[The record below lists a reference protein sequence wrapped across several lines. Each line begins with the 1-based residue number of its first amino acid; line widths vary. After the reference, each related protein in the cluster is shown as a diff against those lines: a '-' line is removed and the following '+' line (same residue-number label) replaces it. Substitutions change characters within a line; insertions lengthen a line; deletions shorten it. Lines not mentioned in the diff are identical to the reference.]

1 LNGSKTNIIIDL
13 TKPLDT
19 SFIPYKHGSYS
30 DPPFELSEWST
41 IRNDGFRVSR
51 ISLGSQSG
59 THIDAPAHFMEEGI
73 ALDALPPER
82 FMGRFFLVNLTH
94 APSLAEVLI
103 SLTAYG
109 KEDILFLRTAENQP
123 AILPREA
130 VRQMLS
136 LPPVLLAL
144 SGDIVIEHSDPLEF
158 HRMVALS
165 AKFLV
170 EDLDEKAAHRI
181 AGHGEMF
188 VFPLRIHGASGSP
201 CRVLV
206 RMPSGRSTEDF

>member
-1 LNGSKTNIIIDL
+1 LNGRKKYTIIDL

-19 SFIPYKHGSYS
+19 SFIPYAHGSYS

-41 IRNDGFRVSR
+41 IRKDGFRVSR

-59 THIDAPAHFMEEGI
+59 THIDAPAHFMEDGI

-82 FMGRFFLVNLTH
+82 FMGRFFQVNLTP
-94 APSLAEVLI
+94 APSLSEVSK
-103 SLTAYG
+103 SLATYG
-109 KEDILFLRTAENQP
+109 KEEILFLRTPESQSS
-123 AILPREA
+123 ILTREA
-130 VRQMLS
+130 VQQILS

-144 SGDIVIEHSDPLEF
+144 SGDIVIEHSDPLDF
-158 HRMVALS
+158 HRMVARS

-170 EDLDEKAAHRI
+170 EDLDESAAHRTV
-181 AGHGEMF
+181 GHGEMF
-188 VFPLRIHGASGSP
+188 VFPLRILGASGSP

-206 RMPSGRSTEDF
+206 RMPDGV